1 MEDLLTLSSININA
15 NIVLLEEFYS
25 KLDTN
30 SNESLYTAIES
41 LKQVFFR
48 FFNKLLNQLKYFRFF

>member
-30 SNESLYTAIES
+30 SNESLFTAIES
-41 LKQVFFR
+41 LKQVF
-48 FFNKLLNQLKYFRFF
+48 